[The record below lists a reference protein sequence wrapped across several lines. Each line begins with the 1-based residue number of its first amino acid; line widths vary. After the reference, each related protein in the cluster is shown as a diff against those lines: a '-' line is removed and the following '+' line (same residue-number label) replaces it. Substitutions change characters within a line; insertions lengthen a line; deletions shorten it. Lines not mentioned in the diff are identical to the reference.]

1 LLLLS
6 SLSQFC
12 ASPLHWLAKYLKNS
26 MLKARFIVILATL
39 HLSLDSASP
48 YQVTF
53 PNHATPNSFTVI
65 HVTIYHDEVYV
76 PIISH

>member
-1 LLLLS
+1 
-6 SLSQFC
+6 
-12 ASPLHWLAKYLKNS
+12 